1 MHTPDPQAEGL
12 AFAELVLGV
21 EVEAAPAP
29 GTPLAKLL
37 ELEQR
42 RPVTEADFLAARA
55 GLLDPAD
62 AD

>member
-1 MHTPDPQAEGL
+1 MTSPDPQAEGL

-21 EVEAAPAP
+21 EVVDVPAP

-37 ELEQR
+37 ELAER
-42 RPVTEADFLAARA
+42 REVTEADFLAARA